1 MAKVIGKLAVGISAE
16 NVRPAVI
23 EAIDFTISD
32 LERWH
37 DIMCQAGHYMEAR
50 ALEEGYLK
58 PLRESKENI

>member
-1 MAKVIGKLAVGISAE
+1 MAKAIGKLSVDVSAE

-37 DIMCQAGHYMEAR
+37 YIMYREKYYIEASI
-50 ALEEGYLK
+50 LEEEYLK
-58 PLRESKENI
+58 PLRESKENV